1 MTFEELKE
9 ILTNIKAHYQNF
21 AIYDYVIEEWYKVL
35 KDYEFDDVMESLVEH
50 LTSDNSNEL
59 PKVYQLV
66 KYLTPKHLKKKS
78 DNKRF
83 LVACN
88 LCDRWM
94 SLAEFDKHYDKC
106 LYEFKYKTC
115 LSHKIK

>member
-21 AIYDYVIEEWYKVL
+21 AIYDYVVKEWYKVL
-35 KDYEFDDVMESLVEH
+35 KDYEYDDVMESLVDH

-59 PKVYQLV
+59 PKAYQLV
-66 KYLTPKHLKKKS
+66 KYLTPKDLKKES
-78 DNKRF
+78 ESNRYI
-83 LVACN
+83 VSCN

-94 SLAEFDKHYDKC
+94 SLDEFDKHYDKC
-106 LYEFKYKTC
+106 LHEFE
-115 LSHKIK
+115 KIFKNTKHV